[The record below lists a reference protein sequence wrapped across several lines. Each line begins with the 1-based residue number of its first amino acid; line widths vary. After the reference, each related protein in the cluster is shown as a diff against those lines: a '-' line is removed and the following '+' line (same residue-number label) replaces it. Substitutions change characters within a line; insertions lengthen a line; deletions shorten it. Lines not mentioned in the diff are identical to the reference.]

1 MYLYKK
7 KNFVAYTHQTFFPSI
22 FIYMKCFNFLFKD
35 NIKIDFFDKNL
46 TLKMKYILFMYQLGV
61 SILKDIKYDTEKK
74 KILIDNFDTF
84 NLSQELSIENINEIY
99 KIINIHEKHKL
110 FKTLESKD
118 YIYETKIS
126 LIEKMFPDNYVSN
139 NKFSDLLDD
148 WNFEF

>member
-1 MYLYKK
+1 
-7 KNFVAYTHQTFFPSI
+7 
-22 FIYMKCFNFLFKD
+22 
-35 NIKIDFFDKNL
+35 
-46 TLKMKYILFMYQLGV
+46 MYQLGV

-74 KILIDNFDTF
+74 KNLIDNFDTF
-84 NLSQELSIENINEIY
+84 NLSQELSTENINEIY
-99 KIINIHEKHKL
+99 KIMNIHEKHKL

-126 LIEKMFPDNYVSN
+126 LIEKIFPDNYVSN

>member
-1 MYLYKK
+1 
-7 KNFVAYTHQTFFPSI
+7 
-22 FIYMKCFNFLFKD
+22 
-35 NIKIDFFDKNL
+35 
-46 TLKMKYILFMYQLGV
+46 MYQLGV

-84 NLSQELSIENINEIY
+84 NLSQELSTENINEIY